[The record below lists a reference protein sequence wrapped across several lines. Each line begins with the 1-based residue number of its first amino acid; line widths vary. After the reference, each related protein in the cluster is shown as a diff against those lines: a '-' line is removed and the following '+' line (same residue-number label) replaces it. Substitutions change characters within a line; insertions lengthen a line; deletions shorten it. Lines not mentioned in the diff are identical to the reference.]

1 MRKTVRLFTLLLIFA
16 LMLSLVSCEKY
27 KPVSS
32 SKEEKATVFT
42 VNGKY
47 EAPYELYR
55 FVFLNTL
62 RAQGNAEGWDEAK
75 RAEVFSVCD
84 AAARKEIA
92 RVYTVLSLCDEYG
105 VDPYGKEIDK
115 KVSASVTEA
124 IDAEEIGY
132 ETKDNYLKAL
142 YESYMT
148 DSVFRFYL
156 RLNFAEEML
165 AKAMQLA
172 SFVSE
177 DADTVKAYFKSES
190 TVRATWIY
198 VPYGSAAYE
207 NFTKEMLDELV
218 KNAKEASDADFV
230 ATAQQYLQ
238 TLYMPDE
245 LAEGFY
251 FGKYQLDSY
260 FEKLTETAFALSEG
274 ETSDLI
280 HSGDGVYVVRR
291 LPKDEAY
298 IDNAENL
305 ELLREYYLLDN
316 FYRVI
321 SEKSEETLLTL
332 KSEKAYERVTLDSVK
347 MGK

>member
-1 MRKTVRLFTLLLIFA
+1 MRKTVRLLTLLLAFV

-62 RAQGNAEGWDEAK
+62 RAQGDASGWDEAK
-75 RAEVFSVCD
+75 RAEVFSICD
-84 AAARKEIA
+84 TAARKEIA
-92 RVYTVLSLCDEYG
+92 RIYTVLSLCDEYG
-105 VDPYGKEIDK
+105 VDPYAKEIDK
-115 KVSASVTEA
+115 KISASITEV
-124 IDAEEIGY
+124 IDTEEIGY
-132 ETKDNYLKAL
+132 GTKDKYLEVLA
-142 YESYMT
+142 ESYMT

-156 RLNFAEEML
+156 RLDLAEERL
-165 AKAMQLA
+165 AKAMQLN

-177 DADTVKAYFKSES
+177 EAETVKAYFKSDA
-190 TVRATWIY
+190 TVHATWIDI
-198 VPYGSAAYE
+198 PYGSAAYE
-207 NFTKEMLDELV
+207 NFTKEMLDTLV
-218 KNAKEASDADFV
+218 KNAKEASDEEFIS
-230 ATAQQYLQ
+230 TAQQYLQ

-260 FEKLTETAFALSEG
+260 FEKLTETAFALAEG
-274 ETSDLI
+274 ETSELI

-291 LPKDEAY
+291 LAKDEAY
-298 IDNAENL
+298 INNSENL
-305 ELLREYYLLDN
+305 ETLREYYLLDN
-316 FYRVI
+316 FYRI
-321 SEKSEETLLTL
+321 IAEKSAEALSTL
-332 KSEKAYERVTLDSVK
+332 KSEKAYEGITLDSVK
-347 MGK
+347 MEK